1 MNKSVRIIMASFLL
15 VLLSACANNQA
26 PLVVEPKQQVL
37 VLDLSQI
44 AKATGRDK
52 IIAEQMKQANAR
64 LEQQLTDFK
73 EKIKLQLF
81 EEKSKITSKN
91 DKQGQQNLQEFM
103 LKAQKQMQF
112 AQAQAKQKS
121 QQYRVR
127 LLQDFKEE
135 VKPLA
140 KQIAQNRDAS
150 IVRFIDASSLWH
162 SELVDITDAV
172 IAMMP
177 VPVVAADPVVEQGVD
192 NP

>member
-1 MNKSVRIIMASFLL
+1 MIKFVRIIMASFLL

-26 PLVVEPKQQVL
+26 PLVVEQKPQVL

-52 IIAEQMKQANAR
+52 IIAEQMGQANAR
-64 LEQQLTDFK
+64 LEQQLADFK
-73 EKIKLQLF
+73 EKIELQLF
-81 EEKSKITSKN
+81 EEKSKIKSKK
-91 DKQGQQNLQEFM
+91 DKQAQQNFQEFM
-103 LKAQKQMQF
+103 QKAQKQMQF

-121 QQYRVR
+121 QQYRIKLV
-127 LLQDFKEE
+127 QDFKDD

-150 IVRFIDASSLWH
+150 IVHFIDASSLWH
-162 SELVDITDAV
+162 SESVDITDAV

-177 VPVVAADPVVEQGVD
+177 VSAVAAEPVVEQGVA

>member
-1 MNKSVRIIMASFLL
+1 MIKFVRMIMASFLL

-26 PLVVEPKQQVL
+26 PLVVEPKPQVL
-37 VLDLSQI
+37 VLDLSKI

-52 IIAEQMKQANAR
+52 IIAEQMEQANAR

-73 EKIKLQLF
+73 ETIKLQLF
-81 EEKSKITSKN
+81 EEKSKIKSKN
-91 DKQGQQNLQEFM
+91 DKQAQQNLQEFV

-112 AQAQAKQKS
+112 AQTQAKQKS
-121 QQYRVR
+121 QQYRVK
-127 LLQDFKEE
+127 LVQDFKDE

-162 SELVDITDAV
+162 SELVDITDVV
-172 IAMMP
+172 ITMMP
-177 VPVVAADPVVEQGVD
+177 VLVAEPVVEQGVS